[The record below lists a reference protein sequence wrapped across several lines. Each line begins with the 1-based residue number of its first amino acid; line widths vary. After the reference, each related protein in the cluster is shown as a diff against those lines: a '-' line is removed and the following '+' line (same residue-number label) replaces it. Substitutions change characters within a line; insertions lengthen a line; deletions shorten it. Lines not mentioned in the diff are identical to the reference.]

1 MKTIIA
7 SISIITLFSFNGV
20 SQVNPHAIG
29 LRGGAGNYGS
39 GGEVSYQHGIGESNR
54 LELDLGWR
62 GRNNGFIGNGNG
74 NGNDYNYLY
83 VAGIYHWNF
92 NITEGLNWF
101 VGPGAI
107 VGFYNDRYDDSYD
120 GISIGLGG
128 QIGIEY
134 DFNDLGAPILLGLDT
149 RPMWSFINGGGA
161 GYGAAFSIRYTF

>member
-1 MKTIIA
+1 MKKVIVLTAI
-7 SISIITLFSFNGV
+7 LVGFGFS
-20 SQVNPHAIG
+20 STAQVNPHAIG

-39 GGEVSYQHGIGESNR
+39 GGEVSYQHGIGEANR

-62 GRNNGFIGNGNG
+62 RRNNGIFGNGNG

-107 VGFYNDRYDDSYD
+107 VGFYNDKYNDSYD
-120 GISIGLGG
+120 GISIGVGG

-134 DFNDLGAPILLGLDT
+134 DFNDLGVPILIGLDT

>member
-1 MKTIIA
+1 MKSLIA
-7 SISIITLFSFNGV
+7 IISILLLFSFNGE

-29 LRGGAGNYGS
+29 LRGGAGNYGR

-62 GRNNGFIGNGNG
+62 GRNNGILG
-74 NGNDYNYLY
+74 NGNDYSHLYL
-83 VAGIYHWNF
+83 AGIYHWNF
-92 NITEGLNWF
+92 NIVDGLNWF
-101 VGPGAI
+101 VGPGAR
-107 VGFYNDRYDDSYD
+107 VGFYNDKYNDSYD
-120 GISIGLGG
+120 GISIGIGG

-161 GYGAAFSIRYTF
+161 RYGAAFSIRYTF

>member
-1 MKTIIA
+1 MKKVIVIIA
-7 SISIITLFSFNGV
+7 ILVGFGFS
-20 SQVNPHAIG
+20 SAAQVNPHAIG

-39 GGEVSYQHGIGESNR
+39 GGEVSYQHGIGEANR

-62 GRNNGFIGNGNG
+62 RRNNGIFGNGNG

-107 VGFYNDRYDDSYD
+107 VGFYNDKYNDSYD
-120 GISIGLGG
+120 GISIGVGG

-134 DFNDLGAPILLGLDT
+134 DFNYLGAPILIGLDT
-149 RPMWSFINGGGA
+149 RPMWSFINAGGA